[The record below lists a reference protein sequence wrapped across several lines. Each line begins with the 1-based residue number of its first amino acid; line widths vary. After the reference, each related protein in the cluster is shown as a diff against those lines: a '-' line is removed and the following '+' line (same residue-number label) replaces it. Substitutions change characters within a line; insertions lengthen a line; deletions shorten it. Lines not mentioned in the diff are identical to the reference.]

1 LTRAKSRW
9 KSPAPKRATEGWME
23 PDQHAVTWTRALL
36 RLPADTGGRFP
47 DEWAAVKRRIES
59 VHSLTV
65 PYDAEPA
72 GGPRLES
79 LGE

>member
-1 LTRAKSRW
+1 
-9 KSPAPKRATEGWME
+9 ME

-36 RLPADTGGRFP
+36 RLLADTGEHFP

-59 VHSLTV
+59 VHLLPI

-79 LGE
+79 LDD